1 MDLQQI
7 LTLFL
12 NSNPKWRTKLEGL
25 TGQPSDYSIKCVN
38 NFLEDLRKGPGLK
51 KPADKL
57 QEFNANYQLV
67 MGLGGFQEYEAQIL
81 AADMSGFT
89 LAEVAQHFRMN
100 LGWDTNVDEI
110 QQIHEA
116 ALPRFKEL
124 GKKAGLFKEDTST
137 TNNTGTPPNFG
148 GTTKRKTNSDGLE
161 VPPWRQQ
168 HKISSPTNINSTHQ
182 SIIPSD
188 HNDD

>member
-12 NSNPKWRTKLEGL
+12 NSNPKWRTKLENV

-38 NFLEDLRKGPGLK
+38 NFLEELRKGPGLK

-116 ALPRFKEL
+116 ALPKFKEL
-124 GKKAGLFKEDTST
+124 GKKAGLFKDDPSSSNTS
-137 TNNTGTPPNFG
+137 TPPNFG
-148 GTTKRKTNSDGLE
+148 GTTKRKSNSDGLD

-168 HKISSPTNINSTHQ
+168 HKISSPTNINSSPHQ

-188 HNDD
+188 NLDD

>member
-12 NSNPKWRTKLEGL
+12 NSNPKWRTKLEAM
-25 TGQPSDYSIKCVN
+25 TGQPSEYSIKCVN
-38 NFLEDLRKGPGLK
+38 NFLEELNRGPGLK

-67 MGLGGFQEYEAQIL
+67 MGLGGFKEYEAQIL

-100 LGWDTNVDEI
+100 LGWDTNVEEI
-110 QQIHEA
+110 KQIHEE
-116 ALPRFKEL
+116 ALPKFKEL
-124 GKKAGLFKEDTST
+124 GKKAGLFKDEPSEQSSV
-137 TNNTGTPPNFG
+137 PNLG
-148 GTTKRKTNSDGLE
+148 GSPNRKRKSGDNQLDL
-161 VPPWRQQ
+161 PPWRQQ
-168 HKISSPTNINSTHQ
+168 QRFNNQSQQHS
-182 SIIPSD
+182 SIIP
-188 HNDD
+188 HNEDNSIQ